1 MRRDVSGAS
10 RLYLKALFESGVPA
24 GLTDGQLLERFASSR
39 GEAAELA
46 FAILVERHGPM
57 VLRACRG
64 ILRDDHEAMDAFQ
77 ATFLV
82 LIKKGRSLWVRDSIG
97 PWLHRVAC
105 RAAGRARA
113 DAGRR
118 RALERRLAEA
128 TLGQA
133 VGRDRHDLAAAVH
146 EELDRLP
153 DRYRVPIVLCDL
165 EGRTCEEA
173 ARHLGC
179 PIGTIGSRLARGRER
194 LRDRLAR
201 RGLAPAVGTLVAML
215 STDSKGAGMPAT
227 LTKSTIRLGL
237 GKAVGDIGAG
247 AFSAASA
254 KLAENISRS
263 LLMAKFLS
271 VGAAS
276 VAAVGVGLTAAWTLR
291 PGVGA
296 QVPPATAQVAPKA
309 NPVPE
314 DGVLGGDLDEF
325 PFMNDKERMKD
336 YLYAEIGNMRPLV
349 KTTRGVAFQSREAIR
364 YKDGTAKLWST
375 QQKDPVAPTLRHK
388 GPIRELTF
396 FDESNLLVTL
406 SDDSVKVWDALT
418 GEPRKELDRQTIS
431 PMWLAFAPNAR
442 RFVTIDS
449 EHKVVTVWDAAGL
462 TAVATLGPA
471 GGDHVVES
479 AGLSGDG
486 LTAVM
491 FRFKP
496 APSAELWDVASGRI
510 FATLQLPSSA
520 VAEVFAEG
528 GKSLDH
534 NKLQTSAGQRDTR
547 FWEVVRSLAP
557 TAGGRKTEG
566 TAKQP

>member
-1 MRRDVSGAS
+1 MRRDVSGTS
-10 RLYLKALFESGVPA
+10 RLYLKALFEEGVPA
-24 GLTDGQLLERFASSR
+24 GLTDGQLLERFVSSR

-82 LIKKGRSLWVRDSIG
+82 LIKKGRSLWVRDSLG

-113 DAGRR
+113 EAGRR
-118 RALERRLAEA
+118 RALEKRLAKA

-133 VGRDRHDLAAAVH
+133 GGRDRDDLAAAVH

-173 ARHLGC
+173 ARQLGC

-194 LRDRLAR
+194 LRGRLAR

-215 STDSKGAGMPAT
+215 STESKGAGMPAA
-227 LTKSTIRLGL
+227 LAKSTTQLALGR
-237 GKAVGDIGAG
+237 AAGDIGAG
-247 AFSAASA
+247 AFSAGSA
-254 KLAENISRS
+254 KLAEHISRS
-263 LLMAKFLS
+263 LLMIKLMS

-276 VAAVGVGLTAAWTLR
+276 VAAVGVCLTAGWSLR

-296 QVPPATAQVAPKA
+296 QVPPVAVQVAPESK
-309 NPVPE
+309 PVRAP
-314 DGVLGGDLDEF
+314 LDEF
-325 PFMNDKERMKD
+325 PFMNDKERHKD
-336 YLYAEIGNMRPLV
+336 FLYAEIGNMRPLI
-349 KTTRGVAFQSREAIR
+349 KNARGVRFQSREAIR
-364 YKDGTAKLWST
+364 YKDGTAKLWSLER
-375 QQKDPVAPTLRHK
+375 KDPIAPTLRHK

-396 FDESNLLVTL
+396 FDESNLLITL
-406 SDDSVKVWDALT
+406 SDESVKVWDALT
-418 GEPRKELDRQTIS
+418 GKPRKELKRQTIG
-431 PMWLAFAPNAR
+431 PMWLSFAPNAQ
-442 RFVTIDS
+442 RFVTFDS
-449 EHKVVTVWDAAGL
+449 EHRVVTVWDAVTLA
-462 TAVATLGPA
+462 AVATLRAA
-471 GGDHVVES
+471 GGDHVVEA
-479 AGLSGDG
+479 AGLSADG
-486 LTAVM
+486 KTVVM
-491 FRFKP
+491 FRFRP
-496 APSAELWDVASGRI
+496 DPSAELWDVASGQT
-510 FATLQLPSSA
+510 FGTLRLPSSA

-528 GKSLDH
+528 GKSLNKD
-534 NKLQTSAGQRDTR
+534 KLQKFKSQRDTR

-557 TAGGRKTEG
+557 TAGERKS
-566 TAKQP
+566 